1 MLQSLYQNNPAIKPR
16 QRPNE
21 IYIYFLKKIINHTEL
36 TRNLENPQT
45 KTIPNTFERNKRI
58 FHSMWKPAVP
68 KVSSMPHDFELDDAG
83 IQKFL
88 RRVVGLKNYGLKF
101 QG

>member
-1 MLQSLYQNNPAIKPR
+1 
-16 QRPNE
+16 
-21 IYIYFLKKIINHTEL
+21 
-36 TRNLENPQT
+36 
-45 KTIPNTFERNKRI
+45 
-58 FHSMWKPAVP
+58 MWKPAVP
-68 KVSSMPHDFELDDAG
+68 KISTMPHDFELDDAG